1 MNKPHGVCI
10 RQTELPGIR
19 PLFAGLLYRFQ
30 EVEGFYRY
38 PPVLDSAEAAARE
51 IRLAPRLRAD
61 LTAELRR
68 QNEGC
73 GPQTAANLDRLEKPD
88 TVVVATGQ
96 QVGLFGGPVFAVYKA
111 LTAVRFAAE
120 LTRRGTPAVPVFWLA
135 TEDHDIA
142 EVDHAWGFSRDGG
155 PAKLRAVTE
164 GAAGAAVGT
173 HKIADADLA
182 TLEELV
188 RGFPFADEAAA
199 LAREAYADA
208 PYFAEAFLALF
219 RKLLCRFGLIFLCPM
234 QREIRRLAAP
244 FIEQAVE
251 RSPELTAK
259 LLGRGRELERA
270 GFHRQVHVDDETSL
284 FFLFEKGVRV
294 ALKKHGGAYRAG
306 TDRYSTG
313 DLLARL
319 RENPAAFSPNALL
332 RPVMQDFLLPTAAL
346 IGGPAEL
353 AYLGQSAVLYESLLG
368 RMPAFLPRATFT
380 ILDGRAAKLLERYRL
395 TPAEC
400 FVPAAEIEERIAAS
414 LVPPELHG
422 AFARSAQEIETAMRR
437 TERRLSSFDPS
448 LQASFSL
455 SAGKIRYQLEKI
467 QAKTARESLR
477 RNETAQ
483 RHAAY
488 LSGFLYPNR
497 SLQERVYGVLPFLSK
512 FGGDFVDRIAQAIT
526 PDCVDHQVLTL

>member
-1 MNKPHGVCI
+1 MNRPHGVCI

-19 PLFAGLLYRFQ
+19 PLFASLLYRFH
-30 EVEGFYRY
+30 EVAGFYRY

-51 IRLAPRLRAD
+51 IRLDPRRRAA

-73 GPQTAANLDRLEKPD
+73 GPETAANLDRLEKPD

-96 QVGLFGGPVFAVYKA
+96 QVGLFGGPAFALYKA

-135 TEDHDIA
+135 TEDHDLA
-142 EVDHAWGFSRDGG
+142 EVDHAWAFSPDGG
-155 PAKLRAVTE
+155 PAKLRAVTQ
-164 GAAGAAVGT
+164 GAAGAAVGA
-173 HKIADADLA
+173 HRIVDADLGR
-182 TLEELV
+182 LEELV
-188 RGFPFADEAAA
+188 RGFPYADDALQAA
-199 LAREAYADA
+199 RGAYADS
-208 PYFAEAFLALF
+208 PNFAAAFLALF

-234 QREIRRLAAP
+234 QPEIRRLAAP
-244 FIEQAVE
+244 LIEQAVE

-259 LLGRGRELERA
+259 LLARGRELEQA
-270 GFHRQVHVDDETSL
+270 GFHRQVHVDDETAL
-284 FFLFEKGVRV
+284 FFLFEDDIRV
-294 ALKKHGGAYRAG
+294 ALKKRAG
-306 TDRYSTG
+306 GYHAGSRRYSTG
-313 DLLARL
+313 GLLARL
-319 RENPAAFSPNALL
+319 REEPSAFSPNALL

-353 AYLGQSAVLYESLLG
+353 AYLAQSSVLYESLLG
-368 RMPAFLPRATFT
+368 RMPAVLPRATFT
-380 ILDGRAAKLLERYRL
+380 ILDGRACKLLDRYRL
-395 TPAEC
+395 AAAEC
-400 FVPAAEIEERIAAS
+400 FVPAAELEERIAAA
-414 LVPPELHG
+414 LTPAELHE
-422 AFARSAQEIETAMRR
+422 AFSRSAREIETAMQRMD
-437 TERRLSSFDPS
+437 RRLAGFDPS
-448 LQASFSL
+448 LQASFSV

-488 LSGFLYPNR
+488 LNGFLYPHR
-497 SLQERVYGVLPFLSK
+497 SLQERIYGALPFIAK
-512 FGGDFVDRIAQAIT
+512 FGNDFVDRIAEAIT